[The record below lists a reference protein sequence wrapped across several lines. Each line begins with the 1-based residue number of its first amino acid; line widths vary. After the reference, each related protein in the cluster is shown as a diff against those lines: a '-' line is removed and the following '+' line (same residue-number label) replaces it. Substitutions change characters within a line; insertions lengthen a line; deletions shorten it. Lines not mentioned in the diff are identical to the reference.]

1 MPTENA
7 IMNQMER
14 MKMKM
19 NIEMKMCFD
28 YCLGLQHEEIC

>member
-28 YCLGLQHEEIC
+28 YFLDSQYEEIC

>member
-28 YCLGLQHEEIC
+28 YCLDSQHEEIC